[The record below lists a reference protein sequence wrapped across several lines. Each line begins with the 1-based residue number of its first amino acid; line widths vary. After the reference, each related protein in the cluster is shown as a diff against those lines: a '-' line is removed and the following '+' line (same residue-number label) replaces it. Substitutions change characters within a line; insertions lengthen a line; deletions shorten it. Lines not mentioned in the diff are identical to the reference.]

1 MEQLLPLILSLFH
14 FLRVG
19 EAVPGWS
26 RPRVS
31 LALSEVEDFPFS
43 LFLSL
48 PSMSDP
54 AAEAVEGNWGGNA
67 EFSRHSP

>member
-1 MEQLLPLILSLFH
+1 MERLPPLILSLFH
-14 FLRVG
+14 FLWVG

-31 LALSEVEDFPFS
+31 LALSEVKDFPFS

-54 AAEAVEGNWGGNA
+54 AAVAVEGNLGGNVD
-67 EFSRHSP
+67 FSRHSP